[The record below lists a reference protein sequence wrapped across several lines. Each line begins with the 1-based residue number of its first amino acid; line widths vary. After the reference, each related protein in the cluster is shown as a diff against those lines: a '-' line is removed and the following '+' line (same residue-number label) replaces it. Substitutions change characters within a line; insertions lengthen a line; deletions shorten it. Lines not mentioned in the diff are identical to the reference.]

1 MDASMDQTI
10 LRHEV
15 SDVCFGFYSDDEIR
29 ALSVKQISSRV
40 SFDSLKNPVI
50 GGLYDPALGPIDFNM
65 ICPTCHMT
73 QKECPGHL
81 GHIELPVPVYSP
93 VLFATMLNIL
103 KRKCMSCH
111 KFRKS
116 ASTTRIYRVR
126 LLLLDN
132 GYIDEAAQMLEL
144 LDQKDGNFEEGYEQ
158 TVMRQQAILD
168 EYERLAL
175 SGTATYL
182 PKNPRSVEVERDN
195 IINSFLKGMTY
206 KCENC
211 EAHSP
216 GVRQDSH
223 AKIFLKPLSLRSQR
237 HNQSRAVHLNS
248 AFEMININDKKPA
261 ADDSDSEADEDMDAA
276 KDEAN
281 TSNHTYLAPLEVM
294 SQMQLLWQNEEGV
307 TELMWGNR
315 TAASRRGKNHA
326 LDGWK
331 KFFLNVIPVAP
342 SRFRPPVIMGD
353 SQFEH
358 SQNIY
363 LSKIISLAEQMVTMG
378 NARRLAEEEAPQSI
392 NLSDKIYL
400 WTELQ
405 TQVNCLIDNSKAKR
419 PEDMPQG
426 IKQLIEKKE
435 GLFRKHMMGKRVN
448 YAARSVISPDPYIST
463 SEIGVPLR
471 FAKTLTLPQAVT
483 PWNVIEMR
491 QLVENGP
498 DIHPGANF
506 VENERGQL
514 IDLSKRTL
522 HQRRAIGKTLLT
534 RSASAQGAHQKH
546 KVKRVWRHLKSGD
559 VVLMN
564 RQPTLHKPSM
574 MAHVTRVLTNPA
586 MQTIR
591 MHYANCNTFNADFDG
606 DEMNMHFPQNELAR
620 SEAYNIANND
630 NQYLVPTDGSPLRG
644 LIQDHVDS
652 GVKLTQRDTFL
663 TKDMYLQL
671 VYSAWTCLD
680 GEKGVI
686 KTLPP
691 TILKPQ
697 PLWTGKQV
705 MSTIV
710 LMLTAGKPSL
720 NLNSKAKIKADLY
733 GPGNAEHIIIFRDG
747 ELLQGVLDK
756 AQFGASEYGWVH
768 ACYELYGSGTAAKLL
783 TALGRVLTCYL
794 QYSGHTCALEDL
806 TLNEHAEKERRR
818 LVEQSVVQ
826 GEIAYSE
833 FAGLSGLGDKER
845 RMNDEERAKI
855 RDTMQLK
862 MAQDLENTSAAL
874 DSHMMGFV
882 HGSNSE
888 IIKSC
893 LPHGQNKSFPANC
906 FSLMV
911 LTGAKGSM
919 VNHSQISCGLGQQA
933 LEGRRVPVLVS
944 GKSLPSF
951 EPFDPSPRAGGYIT
965 DRFLTGLRPQ
975 EYYHH
980 CMAGREGLVDTAVK
994 TSRSGYLQR
1003 CLIKHLEDLHVAYDH
1018 TVRNC
1023 DGNVVQ
1029 FLYGE
1034 DGVDTINSAFLSGKP
1049 DQMSFLAMNHASL
1062 THKFG
1067 ITAEFLEK
1075 SGMDVVE
1082 PAKIHHQIKDA
1093 KRRGYEN
1100 GDFELHT
1107 MKEGLVV
1114 LARRLKDGHHKWK
1127 KGHFELGWHEAVI
1140 KNVDDG
1146 GEFPVYDLT
1155 YKDTGLTVYKVPEFK
1170 FFKAST
1176 STMPE
1181 NAYMAGNV
1189 QLIKPQLPD
1198 PVMHALQL
1206 NNHIGCVSEKTQ
1218 QHIETYSKANP
1229 SNLLESK
1236 KNKIG
1241 GVVSSSAFRLMV
1253 WVKYMRSLCQPG
1265 ENVGTICAQSIGEPS
1280 TQMTLNTFHLAG
1292 HGAANVTLG
1301 IPRLREIIMTASK
1314 KMSTPMMTIPVLPTA
1329 TPAQAV
1335 AVEQKLNQV
1344 PLAELIRNTK
1354 GIRVQDQFLES
1365 ENRVLWCRE
1374 YTIRLY
1380 FFKPKLIREAFGI
1393 TTKEIQRAFG
1403 KSFVSRLL
1411 TLLKHEMRKSGVQ
1424 VSVENG
1430 SMSVRSKD
1438 NIEEEDAEP
1447 TRRAKKQKD
1456 DDEDDDEDQ
1465 GTLKFGSQKE
1475 AAGYGEMDDD
1485 DVEIQKAQN
1494 TDDQDMDESAEKSK
1508 QADGSDT
1515 ENSSDDEDVAPIKVI
1530 KGELKPVNVT
1540 DTVNKN
1546 PYFAG
1551 AGVNTTEHYGELKLR
1566 FPANFKTLLLVP
1578 LIEKIASQVL
1588 VRSCDGISRCY
1599 TVKQRLD
1606 KSGKEEQC
1614 IQTQGLNFEAIWE
1627 LDHVLDVN
1635 RLVTNDIYQVLLNY
1649 GVEAARASI
1658 SKQIQDVFGVY
1669 GISVDPRHLSLLAD
1683 YMTHYGDYMP
1693 LNRSGMARKGSSFQQ
1708 ITFETSMKFL
1718 TQAATGN
1725 FGDNMSGPSAR
1736 LVLGQPVKLGTGL
1749 FSLMTPIAL

>member
-15 SDVCFGFYSDDEIR
+15 ADVSFGFYSDDEVR
-29 ALSVKQISSRV
+29 ALSVKQITSRV
-40 SFDSLKNPVI
+40 SFDALKNAVI

-111 KFRKS
+111 KFRKA
-116 ASTTRIYRVR
+116 ASVSRIYRVR

-132 GYIDEAAQMLEL
+132 GYIEEAAQMLEL
-144 LDQKDGNFEEGYEQ
+144 LEQKDGNFEEGHAA
-158 TVMRQQAILD
+158 TVARQQAILD
-168 EYERLAL
+168 EFERLAL
-175 SGTATYL
+175 SGAAKYL
-182 PKNPRSVEVERDN
+182 PKNPRAVEVEREN
-195 IINSFLKGMTY
+195 IINTFLKGMTN

-216 GVRQDSH
+216 GLRQDSH
-223 AKIFLKPLSLRSQR
+223 AKIFLRPLSLRSQR
-237 HNQSRAVHLNS
+237 HNQARAIHLHS
-248 AFEMININDKKPA
+248 AFDTMHKGQPA
-261 ADDSDSEADEDMDAA
+261 GDDSDDEDMEDDDA
-276 KDEAN
+276 EAP
-281 TSNHTYLAPLEVM
+281 TSNTGHQYLAPLEVM
-294 SQMQLLWQNEEGV
+294 SQLQLLWQHEDGIM
-307 TELMWGNR
+307 ELMWGDR
-315 TAASRRGKNHA
+315 AAASARGDKLE
-326 LDGWK
+326 LDGWR
-331 KFFLNVIPVAP
+331 KFFLHVIPVAP

-353 SQFEH
+353 QQFEH
-358 SQNIY
+358 SQNVY
-363 LSKIISLAEQMVTMG
+363 LSKIIALSEQMVTMSS
-378 NARRLAEEEAPQSI
+378 ARGDPEATAV

-419 PEDMPQG
+419 PDDMPQG

-483 PWNVIEMR
+483 PWNVVEMR

-498 DIHPGANF
+498 DVHPGANY

-514 IDLSKRTL
+514 IDLSKRTPQ
-522 HQRRAIGKTLLT
+522 QRAAIGKTLLT

-620 SEAYNIANND
+620 AEAYHIANND

-680 GEKGVI
+680 GEKGVVR
-686 KTLPP
+686 TLPP
-691 TILKPQ
+691 TILKPE

-705 MSTIV
+705 MSTIL

-720 NLNSKAKIKADLY
+720 NLDSKAKIKADLY

-794 QYSGHTCALEDL
+794 QYAGHTCALEDL
-806 TLNEHAEKERRR
+806 TLTEPAEVERRR
-818 LVEQSVVQ
+818 LVEQSVLG
-826 GEIAYSE
+826 GELAYTE
-833 FAGLSGLGDKER
+833 FAGLGSLVEARKSDTPR
-845 RMNDEERAKI
+845 RLNDEERAAV
-855 RDTMQLK
+855 RETMRRK
-862 MAQDLENTSAAL
+862 MAEDLENTSSAL

-951 EPFDPSPRAGGYIT
+951 EAFDPSPRAGGYIT

-1003 CLIKHLEDLHVAYDH
+1003 CLVKHLEDLHVAYDH

-1034 DGVDTINSAFLSGKP
+1034 DGVDTLNAAFLSGKA

-1062 THKFG
+1062 SHKFG
-1067 ITAEFLEK
+1067 LNADFLET
-1075 SGMDVVE
+1075 SGLDVVA
-1082 PAKIHHQIKDA
+1082 PAQLHHEIKTA
-1093 KRRGYEN
+1093 KRHGYET
-1100 GDFELHT
+1100 GALELQS
-1107 MKEGLVV
+1107 MKVGLQV
-1114 LARRLKDGHHKWK
+1114 LARRLKAGERKWK
-1127 KGHFELGWHEAVI
+1127 KGHFALGWHAATI
-1140 KNVDDG
+1140 TGVDASGDY
-1146 GEFPVYDLT
+1146 PVYDLT
-1155 YKDTGLTVYKVPEFK
+1155 YADGETATGVPQYKHL
-1170 FFKAST
+1170 KASAAA
-1176 STMPE
+1176 MPE
-1181 NAYMAGNV
+1181 NSFMSGSV
-1189 QLIKPQLPD
+1189 ELIRPQLPD
-1198 PVMHALQL
+1198 PVMHALPL
-1206 NNHIGCVSEKTQ
+1206 NSHIGCISEKSQ
-1218 QHIETYSKANP
+1218 GHIEAYSKANP

-1236 KNKIG
+1236 KNKLG
-1241 GVVSSSAFRLMV
+1241 GVVSASAFRLMV

-1314 KMSTPMMTIPVLPTA
+1314 KMSTPMMTIPLMPSA
-1329 TPAQAV
+1329 SAAAGM
-1335 AVEQKLNQV
+1335 AVEQQLNQV

-1354 GIRVQDQFLES
+1354 GIRVQDQFLEA

-1374 YTIRLY
+1374 YTVRLY
-1380 FFKPKLIREAFGI
+1380 FFKPKLIRDAFGI
-1393 TTKEIQRAFG
+1393 TSKEIQRAFG
-1403 KSFVSRLL
+1403 RSFVSKLL
-1411 TLLKHEMRKSGVQ
+1411 TLLKHEMRKSGVT
-1424 VSVENG
+1424 VSVESGAVSARSTDNLG
-1430 SMSVRSKD
+1430 DDDEAPRRSK
-1438 NIEEEDAEP
+1438 
-1447 TRRAKKQKD
+1447 KKAD
-1456 DDEDDDEDQ
+1456 DDEDDADDQ
-1465 GTLKFGSQKE
+1465 GTLKFGAKKE
-1475 AAGYGEMDDD
+1475 AAGYGDMDDEELEMQRAQDSD
-1485 DVEIQKAQN
+1485 DE
-1494 TDDQDMDESAEKSK
+1494 DDDAPSTKKSAA
-1508 QADGSDT
+1508 ADSDT
-1515 ENSSDDEDVAPIKVI
+1515 ENSSEDEDAAPIKVL

-1578 LIEKIASQVL
+1578 LIEKVASQVL
-1588 VRSCDGISRCY
+1588 VRSCPGISRCY
-1599 TVKQRLD
+1599 MTKQRLD
-1606 KSGKEEQC
+1606 KSGAEEQC
-1614 IQTQGLNFEAIWE
+1614 IQTAGLNFQAIWE
-1627 LDHVLDVN
+1627 RNDVLDVN
-1635 RLVTNDIYQVLLNY
+1635 RLVTNDIYQVLLHY

-1718 TQAATGN
+1718 TQAATGG
-1725 FGDNMSGPSAR
+1725 FGDDMAGPSAR
-1736 LVLGQPVKLGTGL
+1736 LVLGQPVKLGTGS